1 MDNEFPKIT
10 VDIFEFA
17 RKHDC
22 AVRLQF
28 EDDMRLKMGLE
39 RHGFRHSF
47 AIDVTTLSS
56 IQTSN
61 IDWVVE
67 DALEESIREI
77 EKLERKYRYG
87 NENLS

>member
-1 MDNEFPKIT
+1 MDSEFPKIT
-10 VDIFEFA
+10 FDIFEFA

-28 EDDMRLKMGLE
+28 EDDMSLKMCLE
-39 RHGFRHSF
+39 RHGFRHNCL
-47 AIDVTTLSS
+47 IYVNLLNS
-56 IQTSN
+56 IQVSN

-67 DALEESIREI
+67 DALENSIREI

-87 NENLS
+87 QKE

>member
-10 VDIFEFA
+10 FDIFKFA

-22 AVRLQF
+22 AVGLRF
-28 EDDMRLKMGLE
+28 ENDAIIKMYLT

-47 AIDVTTLSS
+47 AIDVTTLNS
-56 IQTSN
+56 IQVSN

-67 DALEESIREI
+67 DTLEESIKEI
-77 EKLERKYRYG
+77 EKLERKYRHG
-87 NENLS
+87 QKE